1 MTATNALFMGF
12 KAKLLA
18 PASTALV
25 STGDALDQTAGLLS
39 ITLIETALTTNT
51 VTDVSEITH
60 TDRGAINTAVV
71 GTPQV
76 MTGTTVTNPTSATI
90 RWDSTNDVTFTAV
103 TGAVCHQVVVW
114 QNVAAGTN
122 ADDLLIC
129 KFGVQANGLPVTPNG
144 GNIVVQWSANGL
156 FEW

>member
-12 KAKLLA
+12 KGKLLA

-25 STGDALDQTAGLLS
+25 ATGDALDQTAGLDS
-39 ITLIETALTTNT
+39 ETLIECALIDNG

-76 MTGTTVTNPTSATI
+76 MTGTTITNPTSSTI
-90 RWDSTNDVTFTAV
+90 RWDANDVTFTAV
-103 TGAVCHQVVVW
+103 SGATVEQVVIW

-122 ADDLLIC
+122 ADDILIC

-144 GNIVVQWSANGL
+144 GNIVVQWSANGI